1 MRAIGLDADSA
12 SELDLDA
19 PRGNRVRTT
28 DVSGET
34 AQAFHAGRFLGTAP
48 RRATRKRVAAFVVAA
63 MDFHSIWTGA
73 WFHCELLRWDRS
85 MSPPRERSR

>member
-1 MRAIGLDADSA
+1 VRAIGRDADSA
-12 SELDLDA
+12 SIDLDA

-34 AQAFHAGRFLGTAP
+34 ARAFHAGRFLGTAP

-63 MDFHSIWTGA
+63 PNFRSIWQGRDSTMNCFAGTA
-73 WFHCELLRWDRS
+73 R
-85 MSPPRERSR
+85 